1 MAHGKMAGPSNVPGI
16 VRQTPPKTMISL
28 TCRRHAP
35 LDQHDPRR
43 LCATLSSPSKA
54 APPQPPNDL
63 PDCDPAP
70 ISLGEVLELEH
81 RVLATPAAPNFEP
94 PPPQVA
100 DRRAR
105 DRRGTVGQL
114 RHGSP
119 ARRRHGPPD
128 YVQAGRAQLIDQVLG
143 AHAGKVEVS
152 RPWQASA
159 AHNRLSEH
167 CGDLLVRQGFVC
179 LGEEASLFHA

>member
-1 MAHGKMAGPSNVPGI
+1 MRNRGMQQDSGTVKCAGHCPSDAAEDHDLPDFPHELAVY
-16 VRQTPPKTMISL
+16 V
-28 TCRRHAP
+28 H

-43 LCATLSSPSKA
+43 LCATLNPPSKA
-54 APPQPPNDL
+54 AAPQPPNDL

-70 ISLGEVLELEH
+70 ISLGEVLELED
-81 RVLATPAAPNFEP
+81 RVLATTVAPNFEP

-114 RHGSP
+114 RHESP
-119 ARRRHGPPD
+119 ARLRHGPPD
-128 YVQAGRAQLIDQVLG
+128 YVQACGAQLIDQVLG
-143 AHAGKVEVS
+143 AHAGEVEVS

-159 AHNRLSEH
+159 VHNCLSEH
-167 CGDLLVRQGFVC
+167 RGDLLV
-179 LGEEASLFHA
+179 